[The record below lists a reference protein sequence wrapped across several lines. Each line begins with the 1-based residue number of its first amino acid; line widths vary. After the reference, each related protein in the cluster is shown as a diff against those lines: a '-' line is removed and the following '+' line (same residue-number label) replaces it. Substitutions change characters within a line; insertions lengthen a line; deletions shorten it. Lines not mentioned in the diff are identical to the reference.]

1 MIKSKNKAGKGLT
14 YTTKMIRSKSAHA
27 IMSKLESIN
36 NSKLKYQMVR
46 NVEFTYGD
54 KHEC

>member
-1 MIKSKNKAGKGLT
+1 MIKNKNKAGKGLT
-14 YTTKMIRSKSAHA
+14 YTTKMRRSKSAHA